1 MPSQFNDRLNTKLR
15 QGVGGIVDEIK
26 NELREQ
32 GHMNTGELYKS
43 VGGSISQIPDGAV
56 VNIEMNDYHVYV
68 EKGVRAGRI
77 RYSGAKAKGA
87 KPKGAKP
94 SRHIQGLIQFF
105 RNRGSGK
112 KEAKG
117 AKPSRY
123 IQGLIEFF
131 INKGLSEN
139 EAKGAAFATAKT
151 HAREGMPTS
160 GSYRFSKNGRR
171 LKFIDESTRASA
183 QIDDLEKEIQN
194 AWEDECNVLLDDFE
208 RKIK

>member
-1 MPSQFNDRLNTKLR
+1 M
-15 QGVGGIVDEIK
+15 DEIQT
-26 NELREQ
+26 ELREQ
-32 GHMNTGELYKS
+32 GHMNTGELYNS

-77 RYSGAKAKGA
+77 PFGGKSRGAKT
-87 KPKGAKP
+87 
-94 SRHIQGLIQFF
+94 SRYIQGLIQFF
-105 RNRGSGK
+105 RN
-112 KEAKG
+112 
-117 AKPSRY
+117 
-123 IQGLIEFF
+123 
-131 INKGLSEN
+131 KGLSEK

-183 QIDDLEKEIQN
+183 QIDDLENEIHN
-194 AWEDECNVLLDDFE
+194 AWEDECNMILEDFE